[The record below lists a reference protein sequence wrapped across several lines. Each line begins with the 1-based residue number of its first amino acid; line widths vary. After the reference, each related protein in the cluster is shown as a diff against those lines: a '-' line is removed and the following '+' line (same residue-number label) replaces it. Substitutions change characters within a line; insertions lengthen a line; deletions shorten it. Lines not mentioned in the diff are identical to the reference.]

1 VSSRTRPP
9 EFDFEWEEP
18 TPPARRRRPPAPP
31 PRGGAR
37 RFGLPIVGAA
47 LFIGLVVCYLVSA
60 GSSGTT
66 TVTETATVTA
76 PAAVEPPLAA
86 SGEASRAGIV
96 LVVLNGSD
104 EAGLAGRTAE
114 EARTLGYE
122 DVTEGNAPAPETGDR
137 VLYQRGAAAEARQV
151 ADDLGLPDPVRL
163 APGDPIADTVDRSA
177 QVIVAL
183 GPTGTVPGVGAI
195 GADDATGAG
204 AADDA
209 AGAGAAPADVTAPVE
224 VPAPEG

>member
-1 VSSRTRPP
+1 MSSRTRPP
-9 EFDFEWEEP
+9 EFDLDWEEP
-18 TPPARRRRPPAPP
+18 KPTRPPRRRRPPAPP
-31 PRGGAR
+31 REMR

-47 LFIGLVVCYLVSA
+47 LFVGLVVGYLVSS
-60 GSSGTT
+60 GSAGTT
-66 TVTETATVTA
+66 TVTETKTVTA
-76 PAAVEPPLAA
+76 PAAAPAPAAA
-86 SGEASRAGIV
+86 SGPASRAGIS

-122 DVTEGNAPAPETGDR
+122 EVTEGNAPAPEAADR

-163 APGDPIADTVDRSA
+163 RATDPVSDAVDASA

-183 GPTGTVPGVGAI
+183 GPTGLSDTDAGAT
-195 GADDATGAG
+195 DATGTAGG
-204 AADDA
+204 AAA
-209 AGAGAAPADVTAPVE
+209 PPADVTAPVE

>member
-9 EFDFEWEEP
+9 DLDLDWEEP
-18 TPPARRRRPPAPP
+18 TRPVRRRRPPAPP
-31 PRGGAR
+31 PRQLR
-37 RFGLPIVGAA
+37 RFGLPVVGAA
-47 LFIGLVVCYLVSA
+47 LFIGLVVGYLVSS
-60 GSSGTT
+60 GSAGTT
-66 TVTETATVTA
+66 TVTETRTVSA
-76 PAAVEPPLAA
+76 PAATPPPAAA
-86 SGEASRAGIV
+86 SGPASRASIA

-122 DVTEGNAPAPETGDR
+122 EVTEGNAPAPEATDR

-163 APGDPIADTVDRSA
+163 SAGDPIADAVDASA

-183 GPTGTVPGVGAI
+183 GPTGLAAPDDGA
-195 GADDATGAG
+195 GATGASG
-204 AADDA
+204 IDEPDGDA
-209 AGAGAAPADVTAPVE
+209 AAPPADVTAPVE
-224 VPAPEG
+224 VPAPE

>member
-1 VSSRTRPP
+1 MSSRTRPP
-9 EFDFEWEEP
+9 ELDLEWEEP
-18 TPPARRRRPPAPP
+18 TPTRPPRRRRPPAPP
-31 PRGGAR
+31 RQMR

-47 LFIGLVVCYLVSA
+47 LFVGLVVGYLVSS
-60 GSSGTT
+60 GSAGTT
-66 TVTETATVTA
+66 TVTETKTVTA
-76 PAAVEPPLAA
+76 PAAAPAPAAA
-86 SGEASRAGIV
+86 SGPASRAGIS

-122 DVTEGNAPAPETGDR
+122 EVTEGNAPAPEAADR

-163 APGDPIADTVDRSA
+163 PATDPISDAVDASA

-183 GPTGTVPGVGAI
+183 GPTGLSDTDAGAT
-195 GADDATGAG
+195 GATDATGEP
-204 AADDA
+204 DA
-209 AGAGAAPADVTAPVE
+209 AAPPADVTAPVE

>member
-1 VSSRTRPP
+1 V
-9 EFDFEWEEP
+9 
-18 TPPARRRRPPAPP
+18 
-31 PRGGAR
+31 R

-47 LFIGLVVCYLVSA
+47 LFVGLVVGYLVSA
-60 GSSGTT
+60 GASGTT
-66 TVTETATVTA
+66 TVTETTTVTA
-76 PAAVEPPLAA
+76 PAAVEPPLVA

-114 EARTLGYE
+114 EARGLGYE
-122 DVTEGNAPAPETGDR
+122 NVTEGNAPAPESGDR
-137 VLYQRGAAAEARQV
+137 VLYQRGAAPEARQV

-163 APGDPIADTVDRSA
+163 PSGDPIADAVDRSA

-183 GPTGTVPGVGAI
+183 GPTGTVPGVGA
-195 GADDATGAG
+195 TGA
-204 AADDA
+204 DA
-209 AGAGAAPADVTAPVE
+209 AGAGADGAAVPAEDAAPAGATAPAE

>member
-1 VSSRTRPP
+1 MSSRTRPP
-9 EFDFEWEEP
+9 EFDLDWEEP
-18 TPPARRRRPPAPP
+18 ATRPPRRRRPPAPP
-31 PRGGAR
+31 RQVR

-47 LFIGLVVCYLVSA
+47 LFIGLVVGYLVSS

-66 TVTETATVTA
+66 TITETKTVTA
-76 PAAVEPPLAA
+76 PAAAPAPAAA
-86 SGEASRAGIV
+86 SGPASRAGIS

-104 EAGLAGRTAE
+104 ESGLAGRTAE

-122 DVTEGNAPAPETGDR
+122 EVTEGNAPAPEATDR

-163 APGDPIADTVDRSA
+163 SAGDPIADAVDASA

-183 GPTGTVPGVGAI
+183 GPTGLAAP
-195 GADDATGAG
+195 DDGAG
-204 AADDA
+204 AADATGSDEPDGDA
-209 AGAGAAPADVTAPVE
+209 AAPPADVTAPVE
-224 VPAPEG
+224 VPAPE

>member
-9 EFDFEWEEP
+9 EFDVDWEEP
-18 TPPARRRRPPAPP
+18 VTRPPRRRRPPAPP
-31 PRGGAR
+31 RQVR

-47 LFIGLVVCYLVSA
+47 LFVGLVVGYLVSS
-60 GSSGTT
+60 GSGGTT
-66 TVTETATVTA
+66 TITETKTVTA
-76 PAAVEPPLAA
+76 PAAAPAPAAA
-86 SGEASRAGIV
+86 SGPASRAGIS

-104 EAGLAGRTAE
+104 EAGLAGSTAE

-122 DVTEGNAPAPETGDR
+122 QVTEGNAPAPEATDR

-163 APGDPIADTVDRSA
+163 PTGDPINDAVDSSA

-183 GPTGTVPGVGAI
+183 GPTGLAAP
-195 GADDATGAG
+195 DDAG
-204 AADDA
+204 AAGTGLDQPDA
-209 AGAGAAPADVTAPVE
+209 AAPPADANAPADVSP
-224 VPAPEG
+224 PE